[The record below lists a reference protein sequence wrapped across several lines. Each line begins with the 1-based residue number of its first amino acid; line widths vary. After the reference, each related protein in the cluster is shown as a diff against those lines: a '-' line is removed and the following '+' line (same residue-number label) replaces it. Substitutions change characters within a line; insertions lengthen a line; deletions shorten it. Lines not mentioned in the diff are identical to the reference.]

1 MKKSHIQKIINE
13 EFVNILREQTI
24 RNIPEATETV
34 QSEAASGKG
43 YNVVYRDN
51 AFDKTY
57 TAQFPVGTS
66 KAEIKR
72 MLKQVVRVGLEIVSI
87 MPIKEVKESNLSESL
102 NPQVI
107 SAVKRLVKT
116 MARKYGYEDQDAVYA
131 IVQALKKMGF
141 SGLGE
146 SVTETEEPL
155 EESRNHDLVKLE
167 NEIFGL
173 TYKIKK
179 LLQREA
185 GITVAKA
192 FSKIEDGFFKTLK
205 KLTDKNKL

>member
-13 EFVNILREQTI
+13 EFVNILREQTT
-24 RNIPEATETV
+24 RNKPEATETV
-34 QSEAASGKG
+34 QLEAASGKG

-57 TAQFPVGTS
+57 TAQFPAGTS

-72 MLKQVVRVGLEIVSI
+72 MLKQVVRVGLEIVDI

-116 MARKYGYEDQDAVYA
+116 MARKYGYKDQDAVYA

-146 SVTETEEPL
+146 SVSEAKL

-167 NEIFGL
+167 NEIFAL

-185 GITVAKA
+185 GITAAKA
-192 FSKIEDGFFKTLK
+192 FSKIEDSFFKTLK